1 MFDIKRKEMEWGG
14 KTLSLETGRIG
25 RQASSV
31 IVRYGDT
38 VVMCN
43 VTIAKKAT
51 TGIDFVP
58 LTVSYIEKFYS
69 AGRIPGGFVKRE
81 TKPSDNETL
90 IARTIDRPIR
100 PLFPS
105 NYRNETN
112 IFCTLIAYDETVPVD
127 IVAMIGA
134 SAALAILFII

>member
-1 MFDIKRKEMEWGG
+1 MFDIERKEMEWGG

-31 IVRYGDT
+31 IVRYGNT

-69 AGRIPGGFVKRE
+69 
-81 TKPSDNETL
+81 
-90 IARTIDRPIR
+90 
-100 PLFPS
+100 
-105 NYRNETN
+105 
-112 IFCTLIAYDETVPVD
+112 TVYAFQSQYQCFHSV
-127 IVAMIGA
+127 
-134 SAALAILFII
+134 ILFFFF